1 VRDTAGVALADA
13 EVILADKRL
22 LTTPQGGFRFD
33 SVTVGTHLITIR
45 LVGYAAIRSPVS
57 VQTGT
62 WEYNYVLHAA
72 PQVLSTLNVEARR
85 VAIYGTV
92 GDTGFKPLAGVK
104 VQLAGRGGGEAL
116 TDSGGR
122 FAFPLAS
129 EGQYVVRTVLPGYA
143 EERVFVELKKREG
156 VELAIR
162 LRPSRVIASRAD
174 DVAVHD
180 LGRRLVANLAGD
192 RLNSNQLDRY
202 GSLGL
207 CDVQGIAARLK
218 APLYGLTIILN
229 GTVILENM
237 SVHDLCSWRAAEV
250 ELVEFGYTVCR
261 DVTRTLVDMLNVW
274 CTRFN
279 EQRDRSS
286 GERLRA
292 FRDGTNDGGRIKT
305 QRKGGPFVVIWE
317 RI

>member
-1 VRDTAGVALADA
+1 
-13 EVILADKRL
+13 
-22 LTTPQGGFRFD
+22 
-33 SVTVGTHLITIR
+33 
-45 LVGYAAIRSPVS
+45 
-57 VQTGT
+57 
-62 WEYNYVLHAA
+62 
-72 PQVLSTLNVEARR
+72 
-85 VAIYGTV
+85 
-92 GDTGFKPLAGVK
+92 
-104 VQLAGRGGGEAL
+104 
-116 TDSGGR
+116 
-122 FAFPLAS
+122 
-129 EGQYVVRTVLPGYA
+129 
-143 EERVFVELKKREG
+143 
-156 VELAIR
+156 
-162 LRPSRVIASRAD
+162 VIASRAD